1 MKRTLITL
9 ISAILVSTGLAFAQ
23 SAPTLTPE
31 FFHEIQMRNITGT
44 FTSGRIAD
52 VAVDPHN
59 RDIWY
64 VATASGGLWKTT
76 NRGINFT
83 PIFDNQGSYSLG
95 CVTVDPKHPE
105 TVWLGTGENEAQR
118 AIGYGDGIYKSTDSG
133 RTWKNMGLKNSE
145 HIAKIL
151 VDSRDSNVLYAA
163 VQGPL
168 FSPGGDRGLYK
179 TADGGQTWK
188 PLLQISENTGITDI
202 DIDPRN
208 PDVMYAAAYQRRRN
222 TSVIVA
228 GGPEA
233 GIFKTTD
240 GGMHWTQ
247 LKDGLPTVDLGR
259 TALAISP
266 QKPDVIYA
274 FIMTF
279 KGNKMSGFY
288 RSDDAGAHWTRGAAF
303 EVQDPEYYG
312 EIFADPSQY
321 DRVYGMDINV
331 FVTEDGGK
339 TIQRAGWGVHSDNHA
354 LVFDPADP
362 QHLIE
367 GNDGGLYE
375 SYDHGR
381 NWRHFNNI
389 PVTQFYRVSVDNG
402 LPFYNVYGGTQD
414 NGSQGVPSRTS
425 NRAGIRTSDWMNTGG
440 GDGYQSRAD
449 QEDASIVYT
458 CSQMIA
464 CVRLDLKTGISTS
477 INPQA
482 ARGGRGGQAAATPA
496 DAGDDKSGGAAD
508 AAPTPIAG
516 RGGQPQVGKISDPQ
530 LRSRWDIPFII
541 SQFHN
546 MRLYIAGNKLMRSD
560 DSGATWKEVSPDLTR
575 NIDRNTLPVMG
586 KVWGPDAVW
595 KNEFTDEYGTGTALA
610 ESPLKEGLL
619 FVGTDDGLLQI
630 SEDNAA
636 TWRKIDKFPGVPDLT
651 YVTDVH
657 PSPTDVNTVYVT
669 LNDFQRGNF
678 KPYVVKST
686 DLGKTWTSIAG
697 DLADRDPAWSI
708 VQDHINP
715 KLLFLGT
722 EFGLHFSI
730 DGGAHWV
737 KISNGM
743 PTITIRDLE
752 IQRRESDLA
761 AASFGRGFFIL
772 DDYSALRQITPE
784 TLTAEG
790 ALFAPGR
797 KARQFDEIGY
807 YRAQGDNIASPNPT
821 FGAMLTYYLRDDLAA
836 ASGADAPKYVLQI
849 ADSTGKM
856 VRQMDA
862 STRAGLHR
870 LAWDLRENPPA
881 NALGGGRGGGG
892 GGRGGAGAA
901 GGRGGAGA
909 GDAASAAGAAGGG
922 AGGAAAGA
930 AAGGGGRGGRGGGA
944 AAGAAAGDT
953 ADAADPAAQGGR
965 GGGGGGFGGRG
976 GRGGAAVKPGIYTVT
991 LGKLAGANFTPLGQ
1005 PQKVEV
1011 VPLEASNR

>member
-1 MKRTLITL
+1 MKRTLL
-9 ISAILVSTGLAFAQ
+9 LLLPAAVACVALAVAQ
-23 SAPTLTPE
+23 SASAPRFTPE
-31 FFHEIQMRNITGT
+31 LFQEIQMRNISGT

-59 RDIWY
+59 RDVWY

-76 NRGINFT
+76 NRGITFN
-83 PIFDNQGSYSLG
+83 PIFDTGGSYSLG
-95 CVTVDPKHPE
+95 CVTVDPNNSDI
-105 TVWLGTGENEAQR
+105 VWLGTGENQAQR
-118 AIGYGDGIYKSTDSG
+118 AIGYGDGIYKSTDAG
-133 RTWKNMGLKNSE
+133 RTWKNMGLKDSE

-151 VDSRDSNVLYAA
+151 IEKRDPSVIWVA

-168 FSPGGDRGLYK
+168 FAPGGDRGLYK
-179 TADGGQTWK
+179 TTDGGQTWK

-202 DIDPRN
+202 DTDPRN
-208 PDVMYAAAYQRRRN
+208 PDVIYAASYQRRRN
-222 TSVIVA
+222 TSVVVS

-240 GGMHWTQ
+240 GGAHWSQ
-247 LKDGLPTVDLGR
+247 LKDGLPTVDMGR
-259 TALAISP
+259 IALAISP
-266 QKPDVIYA
+266 QKPDVVYA
-274 FIMTF
+274 FIMTA
-279 KGNKMSGFY
+279 KANKMSGFY
-288 RSDDAGAHWTRGAAF
+288 RSDDAGAHWTRGAFF

-312 EIFADPSQY
+312 EIYADPSQY
-321 DRVYGMDINV
+321 DRVYGMDVSV
-331 FVTEDGGK
+331 FVTADGGK

-362 QHLIE
+362 LHLIE

-375 SYDHGR
+375 SYDHGHT
-381 NWRHFNNI
+381 WRHFNNI

-402 LPFYNVYGGTQD
+402 LPFYNLYGGTQD

-449 QEDASIVYT
+449 QDDASIVYT

-464 CVRLDLKTGISTS
+464 CVRLDLKTGISAS

-482 ARGGRGGQAAATPA
+482 ARGGRGGPA
-496 DAGDDKSGGAAD
+496 PA
-508 AAPTPIAG
+508 
-516 RGGQPQVGKISDPQ
+516 QPGKIADPA

-541 SQFHN
+541 SPHN
-546 MRLYIAGNKLMRSD
+546 HTRLYIAGNKLMRSD

-575 NIDRNTLPVMG
+575 NIDRNTIPVMG

-636 TWRKIDKFPGVPDLT
+636 IWRKIDKFPGVPDLT
-651 YVTDVH
+651 YVTGVH

-686 DLGKTWTSIAG
+686 DLGRTWTSIAG
-697 DLADRDPAWSI
+697 DLPDRDPAWTI
-708 VQDHINP
+708 AQDHINP

-722 EFGLHFSI
+722 EFGLHFTI
-730 DGGAHWV
+730 DGGAHWIR
-737 KISNGM
+737 ISGGM
-743 PTITIRDLE
+743 PTIAIRDLE

-772 DDYSALRQITPE
+772 DEYSALRQITPE
-784 TLTAEG
+784 TLTSEG
-790 ALFAPGR
+790 ALFGPGR

-807 YRAQGDNIASPNPT
+807 YRAQGDNLASPNPP
-821 FGAMLTYYLRDDLAA
+821 FGAMLTYYLRDDLPGAA
-836 ASGADAPKYVLQI
+836 GADAPKYVLQI
-849 ADSTGKM
+849 ADAAGKM

-870 LAWDLRENPPA
+870 VAWDLRENPPA
-881 NALGGGRGGGG
+881 NAGGRGAGGFGGG
-892 GGRGGAGAA
+892 GA
-901 GGRGGAGA
+901 
-909 GDAASAAGAAGGG
+909 
-922 AGGAAAGA
+922 
-930 AAGGGGRGGRGGGA
+930 
-944 AAGAAAGDT
+944 
-953 ADAADPAAQGGR
+953 
-965 GGGGGGFGGRG
+965 GFGGRG
-976 GRGGAAVKPGIYTVT
+976 GRGGAAVKPGVYTVT
-991 LGKLAGANFTPLGQ
+991 LGKLAGTNFTPLGQ
-1005 PQKVEV
+1005 PRKVEV
-1011 VPLEASNR
+1011 VPLEPSNR

>member
-1 MKRTLITL
+1 MKRTFLSLLPATL
-9 ISAILVSTGLAFAQ
+9 VCAGLAFAQ
-23 SAPTLTPE
+23 SASAPRLTPE
-31 FFHEIQMRNITGT
+31 LFHEIQMRNISGT

-76 NRGINFT
+76 NRGITFN
-83 PIFDNQGSYSLG
+83 PIFDNGGSYSLG
-95 CVTVDPKHPE
+95 CVTVDPNNPD
-105 TVWLGTGENEAQR
+105 TVWLGAGENEAQR
-118 AIGYGDGIYKSTDSG
+118 AIGYGDGIYKSTDAG

-151 VDSRDSNVLYAA
+151 IDKRDSKVMWVA

-168 FSPGGDRGLYK
+168 FAPGGDRGLYK
-179 TADGGQTWK
+179 TTDGGQTWK

-208 PDVMYAAAYQRRRN
+208 PDVIYAASYQRRRN
-222 TSVIVA
+222 TSVVVA

-240 GGMHWTQ
+240 GGAHWTE

-259 TALAISP
+259 IALAISP
-266 QKPDVIYA
+266 QKPDVVYA
-274 FIMTF
+274 FIMTA
-279 KGNKMSGFY
+279 KANKLSGYY

-339 TIQRAGWGVHSDNHA
+339 TVQRAGWGVHSDNHA

-381 NWRHFNNI
+381 TWRHFNNI

-449 QEDASIVYT
+449 QDDASIVYT
-458 CSQMIA
+458 CSQQIN

-482 ARGGRGGQAAATPA
+482 GRGGQTPPPPPP
-496 DAGDDKSGGAAD
+496 GKVDDPK
-508 AAPTPIAG
+508 
-516 RGGQPQVGKISDPQ
+516 

-541 SQFHN
+541 SPHN
-546 MRLYIAGNKLMRSD
+546 HTRLYIAGNRLMRSD
-560 DSGATWKEVSPDLTR
+560 DSGANWKLVSPDLTR
-575 NIDRNTLPVMG
+575 AIDRDTVPVMG

-619 FVGTDDGLLQI
+619 FVGTDDGLVQI
-630 SEDNAA
+630 SEDGAQ

-686 DLGKTWTSIAG
+686 DLGRTWTSIAG
-697 DLADRDPAWSI
+697 DLPDRDPAWSI
-708 VQDHINP
+708 VQDHINAR
-715 KLLFLGT
+715 LLFVGT
-722 EFGLHFSI
+722 EFGLSFSI
-730 DGGAHWV
+730 DGGAHWIR
-737 KISNGM
+737 ISSGM
-743 PTITIRDLE
+743 PTIAIRDLE

-784 TLTAEG
+784 ALTSEG

-797 KARQFDEIGY
+797 KARQYDEIGY
-807 YRAQGDNIASPNPT
+807 YRAQGDNIASPNPA
-821 FGAMLTYYLRDDLAA
+821 FGAMLTYYLRDDLASA
-836 ASGADAPKYVLQI
+836 GGADAPKYVLQV

-856 VRQMDA
+856 VRQIDA

-870 LAWDLRENPPA
+870 VAWDLRETPLVVP
-881 NALGGGRGGGG
+881 GGGRGGRGGGG
-892 GGRGGAGAA
+892 GGRGGAGA
-901 GGRGGAGA
+901 
-909 GDAASAAGAAGGG
+909 
-922 AGGAAAGA
+922 GAAAGA
-930 AAGGGGRGGRGGGA
+930 GDV
-944 AAGAAAGDT
+944 GDT
-953 ADAADPAAQGGR
+953 GDPAAQAGR
-965 GGGGGGFGGRG
+965 GAGGGGGFGGRG

-991 LGKLAGANFTPLGQ
+991 LGKLAGTNFTPLGQ

>member
-1 MKRTLITL
+1 MKRTFLFLLPATV
-9 ISAILVSTGLAFAQ
+9 ACAGLAFAQ
-23 SAPTLTPE
+23 SVSAPPLTAE
-31 FFHEIQMRNITGT
+31 LFHEIQMRNITGT

-76 NRGINFT
+76 NRGITFN
-83 PIFDNQGSYSLG
+83 PIFDNGGSYSLG
-95 CVTVDPKHPE
+95 CVTVDPNNPD

-118 AIGYGDGIYKSTDSG
+118 AIGYGDGIYKSTDAG

-151 VDSRDSNVLYAA
+151 IDKRNSNVMWVA

-179 TADGGQTWK
+179 TTDGGQTWK
-188 PLLQISENTGITDI
+188 PLLQVSENTGITDI

-208 PDVMYAAAYQRRRN
+208 PDVIYAAAYQRRRN

-240 GGMHWTQ
+240 GGAHWTQ
-247 LKDGLPTVDLGR
+247 LKDGLPTVDMGR
-259 TALAISP
+259 IALAISP
-266 QKPDVIYA
+266 QKPDVVYA
-274 FIMTF
+274 FIMTAHV
-279 KGNKMSGFY
+279 NKMSGYY

-339 TIQRAGWGVHSDNHA
+339 TVQSAGWRVHSDNHA
-354 LVFDPADP
+354 LAFDPTDP

-381 NWRHFNNI
+381 TWRHFNNI

-449 QEDASIVYT
+449 QDDASIVYT
-458 CSQMIA
+458 CSQQIN

-482 ARGGRGGQAAATPA
+482 GRGGRSGQTPA
-496 DAGDDKSGGAAD
+496 APPPGKVDDPK
-508 AAPTPIAG
+508 
-516 RGGQPQVGKISDPQ
+516 

-541 SQFHN
+541 SPHN
-546 MRLYIAGNKLMRSD
+546 HTRLYIAGNRLMRSD
-560 DSGATWKEVSPDLTR
+560 DSGANWKLVSPDLTR
-575 NIDRNTLPVMG
+575 SIDRDTVPVMG

-595 KNEFTDEYGTGTALA
+595 KNAYTDEYGTGTALA

-630 SEDNAA
+630 SEDGAQ

-686 DLGKTWTSIAG
+686 DLGRAWTSISG
-697 DLADRDPAWSI
+697 DLPDRDPAWSI
-708 VQDHINP
+708 VQDYINP
-715 KLLFLGT
+715 RLLFVGT
-722 EFGLHFSI
+722 EFGLSFSI
-730 DGGAHWV
+730 DGGAHWI
-737 KISNGM
+737 KITNGM
-743 PTITIRDLE
+743 PTIPIRDLE
-752 IQRRESDLA
+752 IQRRENDLA

-772 DDYSALRQITPE
+772 DDYSALRQITSE
-784 TLTAEG
+784 TLASEG

-807 YRAQGDNIASPNPT
+807 YRAQGDNIASPNPA
-821 FGAMLTYYLRDDLAA
+821 FGAMLTYYLRDNLASA
-836 ASGADAPKYVLQI
+836 GGADAPTYVLQI
-849 ADSTGKM
+849 SDSTGKL
-856 VRQMDA
+856 VRQIPA

-870 LAWDLRENPPA
+870 AAWDLRETPPVVP
-881 NALGGGRGGGG
+881 GGGRGGRGGG

-901 GGRGGAGA
+901 G
-909 GDAASAAGAAGGG
+909 D
-922 AGGAAAGA
+922 AGGA
-930 AAGGGGRGGRGGGA
+930 GGRGGRGD
-944 AAGAAAGDT
+944 AAGAGAGAGDV
-953 ADAADPAAQGGR
+953 ADTGDAGAQAGR

-976 GRGGAAVKPGIYTVT
+976 GRGGAVVKPGIYTVT
-991 LGKLAGANFTPLGQ
+991 LGKLAGTTFTPMGQ